1 MDDESVEED
10 EEGCFLKLS
19 CFFLDLFV
27 IGGGG
32 FAKSKRFK
40 KTAEVQRL
48 LHFTK
53 DSLLDILSLI

>member
-1 MDDESVEED
+1 M
-10 EEGCFLKLS
+10 FFKTKM
-19 CFFLDLFV
+19 FFLDWFV

-32 FAKSKRFK
+32 FAKSERFK

-53 DSLLDILSLI
+53 DSVSNILSLI